1 MKIKRDILI
10 IVAVVYLM
18 LCGLHCR
25 YWKLAMSALLGILVC
40 RIFKNNMYGLLGFGA
55 TYLLLVKY
63 GNRIEGFEDGEDDEN
78 DEENLKDFDESD
90 VNDSEPLNDE
100 TDETDETEEEAKDG
114 KKKSPV
120 QAQKETFQLVNALKE
135 LNRSIEQMEPTLK
148 EGAKVLKMME
158 KFNL

>member
-1 MKIKRDILI
+1 MKIKRDVLI

-25 YWKLAMSALLGILVC
+25 YWKLAMSALLGILIC
-40 RIFKNNMYGLLGFGA
+40 RIFKNNMYGLIGFGA
-55 TYLLLVKY
+55 TYFLLFKY
-63 GNRIEGFEDGEDDEN
+63 STRIEGFEDGEDEEN
-78 DEENLKDFDESD
+78 EEENLKDFDETD
-90 VNDSEPLNDE
+90 VNDSEPLNDDDEPHKE
-100 TDETDETEEEAKDG
+100 TKDG